1 MKLNKKFLSCFM
13 AATMMVSPAA
23 VFADTV
29 DVASGT
35 VNGTGTVHY
44 VNTKIYNIILPT
56 DEALDFSIDP
66 MGLLSIN
73 GTTDL
78 ATALSNAAAAP
89 TNVTSNATAIINKS
103 SVPVTVNVETSINNG
118 NSTYSVDAN
127 DVSAAAVN
135 LVATKDDVKASNSDV
150 SHAAM
155 YLAITPLSG
164 GFFTTGSIVTGP
176 ASKVADLTM
185 DATNVANKT
194 ITGAVYTLSEA
205 SINLTNVENLD
216 DEVVTANGSAT
227 PDSFTINLSGM
238 PEAYNVSSASSVA
251 ILDESKAEAIL
262 ASAVSASAV
271 SYIFNITGKVDI
283 DSDVWKQF
291 SDDQYSWPG
300 QQEIGLKVKFNI
312 TSAETDQT
320 GPWNV
325 TITQGSTS
333 NVVVKV
339 DQQVSSVT
347 LTNLNGQSMNT
358 VISSPHISNTS
369 ATNGEVTFLGAQL
382 KGYGVGSRQYVFKFA
397 DGSTKT
403 FTLTIQ

>member
-44 VNTKIYNIILPT
+44 VNTKVYNIILPT
-56 DEALDFSIDP
+56 DEALDFHIDP
-66 MGLLSIN
+66 MGLLTIN
-73 GTTDL
+73 GTVDL
-78 ATALSNAAAAP
+78 ATALSNAAAAE
-89 TNVTSNATAIINKS
+89 TNVTSTATAIINKS
-103 SVPVTVNVETSINNG
+103 SVPVTINVETSVHNG
-118 NSTYSVDAN
+118 NSSYSIDT
-127 DVSAAAVN
+127 DVSAAAVK
-135 LVATKDDVKASNSDV
+135 LVSKKEDVKTASNA
-150 SHAAM
+150 SHAGL

-164 GFFTTGSIVTGP
+164 ASFTSGSIVTDS
-176 ASKVADLTM
+176 ASRVADLTM

-194 ITGAVYTLSEA
+194 ITGEVFTLSEA
-205 SINLTNVENLD
+205 GIVLTTAEALD
-216 DEVVTANGSAT
+216 DEVVTANGSTVT
-227 PDSFTINLSGM
+227 PDSFKINLSGM

-251 ILDESKAEAIL
+251 LLDEDKAEAIL
-262 ASAVSASAV
+262 ANAASAAAV

-300 QQEIGLKVKFNI
+300 QQEIGLKVRFNI
-312 TSAETDQT
+312 TSAETDTT
-320 GPWNV
+320 GPWNA
-325 TITQGSTS
+325 TITQGST
-333 NVVVKV
+333 NNLVVKV
-339 DQQVSSVT
+339 DQQVSTVT
-347 LTNLNGQSMNT
+347 LTNLNGQTMNT
-358 VISSPHISNTS
+358 AISSPHISNTS

-382 KGYGVGSRQYVFKFA
+382 KGYGAGSRQYVFKFA
-397 DGSTKT
+397 DGTTKT

>member
-44 VNTKIYNIILPT
+44 VNTKVYNIILPT

-73 GTTDL
+73 GTVDL

-89 TNVTSNATAIINKS
+89 TNVTSKATAIINKS
-103 SVPVTVNVETSINNG
+103 SVPVTVNVETSIHNG
-118 NSTYSVDAN
+118 NSSYSIDT

-135 LVATKDDVKASNSDV
+135 LVTTKTAVEVSNSDV

-155 YLAITPLSG
+155 YLAVTPLSG
-164 GFFTTGSIVTGP
+164 AFFTAGSIATGP

-185 DATNVANKT
+185 DATNVTNKT

-205 SINLTNVENLD
+205 SIDLSNVEALD
-216 DEVVTANGSAT
+216 DEVVTANGATAT
-227 PDSFTINLSGM
+227 PDSFKINLSGM
-238 PEAYNVSSASSVA
+238 PEAYNVSSASSIA
-251 ILDESKAEAIL
+251 LLDESKADAIL
-262 ASAVSASAV
+262 SNAASAAAV

-312 TSAETDQT
+312 TSAAEEIKEAYAVKSGTTYWVGTVADATVGFT
-320 GPWNV
+320 GTPTILINGAAPASSSDV
-325 TITQGSTS
+325 TITASNQLTLKETTVAWYKSTS
-333 NVVVKV
+333 GSCKLTITDNNGTYT
-339 DQQVSSVT
+339 VT
-347 LTNLNGQSMNT
+347 L
-358 VISSPHISNTS
+358 
-369 ATNGEVTFLGAQL
+369 
-382 KGYGVGSRQYVFKFA
+382 
-397 DGSTKT
+397 
-403 FTLTIQ
+403 